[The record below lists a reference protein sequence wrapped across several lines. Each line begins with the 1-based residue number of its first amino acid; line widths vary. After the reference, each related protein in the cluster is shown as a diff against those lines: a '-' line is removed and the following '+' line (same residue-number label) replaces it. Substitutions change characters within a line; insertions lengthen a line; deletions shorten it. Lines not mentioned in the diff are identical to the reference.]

1 MKNVFAALVVL
12 IVTCIPCVTQK
23 PPAKQTTRFDWN
35 WRDVQYLGEQTVAT
49 SNDIGPD
56 ERSALVEA
64 LVAQFRGDPNARESA
79 AQTRIKLVQLNGN
92 GAPEIA
98 AQASGERSCSPTGN
112 CPFWVFQKHGAG
124 YKLILEKGAAQ
135 GFGVQPTRT
144 NGFSDLVL
152 TMHGSA
158 TEEDL
163 YVYQFLDGRYRQTGC
178 YEANWTSLSK
188 EGEYRDLKEPKI
200 TPCPK

>member
-1 MKNVFAALVVL
+1 VKNVITVVFA
-12 IVTCIPCVTQK
+12 VTCIPCAAQK
-23 PPAKQTTRFDWN
+23 PSAKQITRFNWN

-49 SNDIGPD
+49 SKDIGPE
-56 ERSALVEA
+56 ERSALIEA
-64 LVAQFRGDPNARESA
+64 LVARFGDDPKARESA
-79 AQTRIKLVQLNGN
+79 AQTRIKLVQLNSN

-98 AQASGERSCSPTGN
+98 AQASGEHSCSPTGN

-124 YKLILEKGAAQ
+124 YRLILEKGAAQ
-135 GFGVQPTRT
+135 SYAIQPTRT

-158 TEEDL
+158 TEQDL
-163 YVYQFLDGRYRQTGC
+163 YVYQFSGGRYRRTGC
-178 YEANWTSLSK
+178 YEANWTSLGK
-188 EGEYRDLKEPKI
+188 DGEYRELKEPEV